1 MAALRTE
8 DDRPWG
14 WRPVVVPLAALAA
27 LIVAA
32 LVLGSTVRAHSDQQ
46 SVAYTVSINVAIEV
60 LLALAVWF
68 AGKDVAARYGGWGRA
83 FGLRAPRLADIPY
96 ASAGFAIALGARF
109 IIAIAA
115 NLLTE
120 GHAGREAQNVSLGHV
135 TPAAVALLIFVAV
148 ICAPVIEELV
158 FRGLML
164 RTFMRAMRFWPAAIL
179 SSLVFALLHT
189 YEVSTLA
196 GAATLAGV
204 VGTLAMTN
212 CVLVRLTD
220 RLTPGIAVHAI
231 SNGMTVLLLVLLS
244 SS

>member
-1 MAALRTE
+1 M
-8 DDRPWG
+8 
-14 WRPVVVPLAALAA
+14 
-27 LIVAA
+27 
-32 LVLGSTVRAHSDQQ
+32 
-46 SVAYTVSINVAIEV
+46 
-60 LLALAVWF
+60 
-68 AGKDVAARYGGWGRA
+68 
-83 FGLRAPRLADIPY
+83 
-96 ASAGFAIALGARF
+96 
-109 IIAIAA
+109 
-115 NLLTE
+115 
-120 GHAGREAQNVSLGHV
+120 

-196 GAATLAGV
+196 GAVTLAGV
-204 VGTLAMTN
+204 VGTLAITN

-231 SNGMTVLLLVLLS
+231 SNGISVLLLVVLS
-244 SS
+244 

>member
-1 MAALRTE
+1 MATLQAE

-27 LIVAA
+27 LVIAT
-32 LVLGSTVRAHSDQQ
+32 LVLGSTVRDHSGDHT
-46 SVAYTVSINVAIEV
+46 VAYAVGINIAVEI
-60 LLALAVWF
+60 LLAVAVWF
-68 AGKDVAARYGGWGRA
+68 AGKDIAARYGGWGRT

-96 ASAGFAIALGARF
+96 VSAGFAIALAARF
-109 IIAIAA
+109 VIAIVA
-115 NLLTE
+115 NVLSQ
-120 GHAGREAQNVSLGHV
+120 GQAGREAENVNLDHV
-135 TPAAVALLIFVAV
+135 TPAAVALLVFVAV

-164 RTFMRAMRFWPAAIL
+164 RTFMRAVRFWPAAIL

-189 YEVSTLA
+189 YQVSTLA
-196 GAATLAGV
+196 GAGTLAAV
-204 VGTLAMTN
+204 VGTLAITN

-231 SNGMTVLLLVLLS
+231 SNGMSVLLLVLLS
-244 SS
+244 SG